1 MSESTLNLPD
11 GFGSW
16 SRRVVVAT
24 LIYAPLF
31 VIFAWVIE
39 HWTSSDLGLLV
50 ALGPPMILTAPWVFE
65 STRARDPDRAW
76 RHKRAASFLFLL
88 VVVSSLAWIGFY
100 EEGAY
105 RWLSAMGLG
114 LALLIVLRRQW
125 VQDWMRS

>member
-1 MSESTLNLPD
+1 MSESTLTLPD

-16 SRRVVVAT
+16 SRRAVVAT
-24 LIYAPLF
+24 LLYAPLF

-50 ALGPPMILTAPWVFE
+50 VLGPLMVLTAPWIFE
-65 STRARDPDRAW
+65 STRVRDPGRGW
-76 RHKRAASFLFLL
+76 RHNRAASFLFPF
-88 VVVSSLAWIGFY
+88 VVVSGLAVICVY

-114 LALLIVLRRQW
+114 LALVLVLQRQW
-125 VQDWMRS
+125 VHDWMRS

>member
-1 MSESTLNLPD
+1 MNESTLTLPD

-31 VIFAWVIE
+31 VIFAWAIE

-50 ALGPPMILTAPWVFE
+50 ALGPFFILMAPWVFE
-65 STRARDPDRAW
+65 STRVRDPGRGW
-76 RHKRAASFLFLL
+76 RHNRAVSFLILL
-88 VVVSSLAWIGFY
+88 VVVSSLAAICFF

-114 LALLIVLRRQW
+114 VVLVIVMQRQW